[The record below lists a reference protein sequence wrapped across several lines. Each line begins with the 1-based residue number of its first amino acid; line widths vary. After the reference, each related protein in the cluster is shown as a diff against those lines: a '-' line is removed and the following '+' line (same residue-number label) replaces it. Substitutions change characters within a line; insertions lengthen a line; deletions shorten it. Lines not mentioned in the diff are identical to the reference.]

1 MADTREPCKVTLEA
15 ASSSFAVHANSAT
28 CARACRRPLMLLP
41 ALLLPLF
48 ASAAAATAPSAPITV
63 TGHAWAPF
71 ISPMGEPFRAHSPTD
86 DTLADWF
93 AQADRNHD
101 AVLTVDEMVA
111 DAARFYSLLDSDHNG
126 EIDPDEIAN
135 YEWEVAPDIQ
145 IMSKTRRAP
154 GDASAPPRHEDAA
167 DDSGDRRSRSA
178 AHDTYLAGSGG
189 LQGAA
194 RYGLLNIPE
203 PVAAADSDF
212 NRGISLAE
220 FEQAAVARFALL
232 DRAHSGRLT
241 LAQLQAMR
249 PAITVNR
256 HKKRATDAADTRVGN
271 PLPGN

>member
-1 MADTREPCKVTLEA
+1 
-15 ASSSFAVHANSAT
+15 
-28 CARACRRPLMLLP
+28 
-41 ALLLPLF
+41 
-48 ASAAAATAPSAPITV
+48 
-63 TGHAWAPF
+63 
-71 ISPMGEPFRAHSPTD
+71 MGGGA
-86 DTLADWF
+86 
-93 AQADRNHD
+93 
-101 AVLTVDEMVA
+101 
-111 DAARFYSLLDSDHNG
+111 
-126 EIDPDEIAN
+126 
-135 YEWEVAPDIQ
+135 DIQ

-167 DDSGDRRSRSA
+167 DNSGDRRSRSA

-256 HKKRATDAADTRVGN
+256 IRNGPRTRPTRASQSLAARQLARRFAGHRCADHVERLVVVKPGLVLVSRNPGQKLDVNEERRSIGDPECDHAAAWSWRFDPPGIDHSKIAGPTRSPDRTRNG
-271 PLPGN
+271 GACRRA

>member
-1 MADTREPCKVTLEA
+1 
-15 ASSSFAVHANSAT
+15 
-28 CARACRRPLMLLP
+28 MLLP
-41 ALLLPLF
+41 AILLPFL

-111 DAARFYSLLDSDHNG
+111 DAARFYALLDADHNG

-154 GDASAPPRHEDAA
+154 GGASAPPSHS
-167 DDSGDRRSRSA
+167 DDCGRFRASEGAIARGLALIPSRRQRRA
-178 AHDTYLAGSGG
+178 SGG
-189 LQGAA
+189 
-194 RYGLLNIPE
+194 R
-203 PVAAADSDF
+203 
-212 NRGISLAE
+212 
-220 FEQAAVARFALL
+220 AL
-232 DRAHSGRLT
+232 
-241 LAQLQAMR
+241 R
-249 PAITVNR
+249 PAQHPRTGGGGGQRFQSRDI
-256 HKKRATDAADTRVGN
+256 AI
-271 PLPGN
+271 